1 MWLKANFLR
10 AKAKFHT
17 VSSLFGMF
25 RTALRPALSRI
36 LGKVQKNKKQN
47 KFPQEPKGQKN
58 GPNLIRTAELLI
70 SFDLF

>member
-25 RTALRPALSRI
+25 RTALKPALSRI
-36 LGKVQKNKKQN
+36 LGKVQKNKKTKQVST
-47 KFPQEPKGQKN
+47 G
-58 GPNLIRTAELLI
+58 AEGAKEWAKPYKD
-70 SFDLF
+70 S